1 MTKGKKKIAILT
13 GGGDVPGLNAVI
25 RAITVRAI
33 KENYDV
39 IGIRRGWAGLLD
51 IVKDPKHNNTD
62 NYMELSRVL
71 VNKAGQSGG
80 TFLHTTRIRPDKV
93 KKEDI
98 PEHLVGEYSDEINDM
113 TDVILQN
120 LAWLD
125 IDYLIPIGGDD
136 TLGFALKLYSK
147 GIKVVAIP
155 KTMDNDVH
163 GTDYCIGFSTCITRT
178 IQLANQMRNSAESH
192 ERFLVLE
199 VFGRNAGYTAMLPT
213 LAGAASR
220 CVIPEYKFNIDTLTS
235 LLSEDRKKNPSKYS
249 ILLVSEGAQF
259 KEDSGIDKQQYL
271 SKNIMNTGERISN
284 MITLCSEK
292 YNKGKAI
299 ETITQKLGYMVRS
312 GDPDAVDSI
321 VPMVYG
327 NMAIE
332 LVLKGI
338 DGRMV
343 CLKEG
348 RYMNVSLDVVTKKE
362 KKIDV
367 HRYYDINKFRP
378 KYKSFEFQPMLL
390 MTES

>member
-1 MTKGKKKIAILT
+1 MTKGKKKIVVLT